1 MLSSITL
8 NEFFSK
14 IQGSILHA
22 VVVPLLGNRGL
33 EKAIAELRCSR
44 DLKFSRHEL
53 NYKITLQISFNKV
66 HAFLTEEVEEVYDD
80 IWYKNVTSAFNRPI
94 SSKNTEQET
103 STRNIY
109 LPKDPA
115 CHSFEGAD
123 NIPLIIKNSVMP

>member
-33 EKAIAELRCSR
+33 EKAIAELRFSR

-66 HAFLTEEVEEVYDD
+66 HAFLTEEVEEVYND
-80 IWYKNVTSAFNRPI
+80 I
-94 SSKNTEQET
+94 
-103 STRNIY
+103 
-109 LPKDPA
+109 
-115 CHSFEGAD
+115 
-123 NIPLIIKNSVMP
+123 